1 MERAHEQ
8 HSEGKRSQATV
19 TAPRCSLERD
29 TQMINPWQDLFNAW
43 IDNLGTEKKEMKQYE
58 VKLETKATISVFVDA
73 SDEDEAIEIAYDYL
87 DEKDAELGEW
97 EVTDVQRDY
106 E

>member
-1 MERAHEQ
+1 
-8 HSEGKRSQATV
+8 
-19 TAPRCSLERD
+19 
-29 TQMINPWQDLFNAW
+29 MINPWQDLFNAW

-73 SDEDEAIEIAYDYL
+73 SDEDEAIEIALDYL